1 MTHLTSTS
9 SKALYTL
16 HACVGGVKAIQIPGT
31 CAAVRHKD
39 DACCT
44 KEPLHEA
51 NCTRNSAIK
60 HRMRGSGG
68 QSAPC
73 NLPGTDPSSAFS
85 VLLSS
90 HALAVGQCR
99 QPSRKL
105 KQAEHV
111 KAQEARVR
119 PRCLSLSLISRVQS
133 YFPRHSL
140 RLRPVRIRVAAL
152 PPRHSFFGHAPLDS
166 RASAASPELQPWLW
180 QPVPPSTALQDRV
193 RQHSATRA

>member
-1 MTHLTSTS
+1 MTHPS
-9 SKALYTL
+9 SASFKALYML
-16 HACVGGVKAIQIPGT
+16 HACAGGVKAIQIPGT

-39 DACCT
+39 DACCI

-60 HRMRGSGG
+60 HRMRGLGG
-68 QSAPC
+68 QREPC

-119 PRCLSLSLISRVQS
+119 PRCLSQSHFSSPVLLSETFTATQS
-133 YFPRHSL
+133 CPYQSCCSPSSTLLRTCPVGFP
-140 RLRPVRIRVAAL
+140 
-152 PPRHSFFGHAPLDS
+152 G
-166 RASAASPELQPWLW
+166 
-180 QPVPPSTALQDRV
+180 
-193 RQHSATRA
+193 